1 MNLLRHDDV
10 IDVAFEVDIPL
21 AYVIDDRNRARS
33 VERIRN
39 WLSTLDIHVAGRWAE
54 WDHYNGGA
62 CLRGGPSG
70 RRSGSL
76 HRLVD
81 S

>member
-54 WDHYNGGA
+54 WDHYNGEHA
-62 CLRGGPSG
+62 FVAG
-70 RRSGSL
+70 RRVAQRL
-76 HRLVD
+76 THRLVE